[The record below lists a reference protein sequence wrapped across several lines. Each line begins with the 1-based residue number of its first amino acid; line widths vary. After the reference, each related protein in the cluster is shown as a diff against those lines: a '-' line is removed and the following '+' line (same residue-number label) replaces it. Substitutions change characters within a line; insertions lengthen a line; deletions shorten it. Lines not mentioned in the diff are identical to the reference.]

1 MPVVPPAPAT
11 FSTRN
16 CCPSA
21 RELVRD
27 DAGGDVGRPA
37 GGERHHDRHRARGIA
52 LRLRA
57 ANAGERNERD
67 RSKQTSHR
75 RFIPAPLIGVVLF
88 YFDFAFPAG
97 ALRLP
102 AFLVWVAEIE
112 EEFAAGLLDPF
123 LMLLEVVALEDEMV
137 DPGLFEPA

>member
-1 MPVVPPAPAT
+1 M
-11 FSTRN
+11 
-16 CCPSA
+16 
-21 RELVRD
+21 
-27 DAGGDVGRPA
+27 
-37 GGERHHDRHRARGIA
+37 
-52 LRLRA
+52 
-57 ANAGERNERD
+57 
-67 RSKQTSHR
+67 
-75 RFIPAPLIGVVLF
+75 F